1 MSDAERIELA
11 LRLLEQ
17 YEWSKPGGYCP
28 KCGGLKPRG
37 HKKNCDVARVLN
49 PELPGAEE

>member
-1 MSDAERIELA
+1 MNDAERIELA

-49 PELPGAEE
+49 PQPPGAEE